1 MASTSSPRSARRK
14 LVAFIDDPRARTI
27 CTRGID
33 NGPGRTYCSGV
44 LVDGVTPAA
53 SADLEAR
60 IVALE
65 VALAAE
71 RARAEAERARA
82 EALTAERDRLLKAYQ
97 QLDLELKLLRRRI
110 FVANAERI
118 DTRQLELEFASK
130 QAALEGLTAQLG
142 DTPPPE
148 PPSAPPPDA
157 PAGSPPAAPDKPK
170 ASPKGRRNLSGLSLE
185 EERVEVVDPELE
197 GKAPRAG
204 FEESYQLGWRKG
216 GPVRIVIARAKYRI
230 TDDEGAPTLA
240 TAPMPRRTFGRC
252 LAAPSL
258 LAKIVVDKFSD
269 GLPLY
274 RQEQRFE
281 REGIDLDRGTMCR
294 WVEDAG
300 MTAGCVVMAMKKE
313 ALETAF
319 CIATDAT
326 GVAVQPEPSA
336 DKARQPCRRG
346 HFFVM
351 LADRDHVLFEYM
363 PRETSAAVAEMFR
376 GYAGYVQADAKSVYD
391 VLFRAPGPDADND
404 TDVRYELGCWSH
416 GRRKFYEAAIGK
428 DPIAREALWRI
439 HKLFELERT
448 WSGVPPATRKTLR
461 AQHSRPLVDAFF
473 AWAEV
478 EYDKV
483 KDQRGM
489 LRSAFG
495 YVLRQRDALRRF
507 LDDGRLPLD
516 NNGSERELR
525 RIAVGRKAW
534 LFVGSDDHAEA
545 AANLFSLIASCKL
558 HGLDPEAYLRDLFRV
573 LAHWPKDRYLELAPR
588 YWASTRAR
596 LDAEELKLP
605 LGHLSVPQA
614 PAQEPAS
621 R

>member
-1 MASTSSPRSARRK
+1 LTTSEPQESK
-14 LVAFIDDPRARTI
+14 I

-33 NGPGRTYCSGV
+33 NDPSSTYCSGV
-44 LVDGVTPAA
+44 LVNVVGPATGE
-53 SADLEAR
+53 DLEAR
-60 IVALE
+60 VVALE
-65 VALAAE
+65 AALAAE
-71 RARAEAERARA
+71 HARAEAEHARAETEHARA
-82 EALTAERDRLLKAYQ
+82 EALAAERDRLLKAYQ
-97 QLDLELKLLRRRI
+97 QLDLEVQLLRRRI
-110 FVANAERI
+110 FMASAERI

-130 QAALEGLTAQLG
+130 QAELEGLAAQLG
-142 DTPPPE
+142 DTTPPQ
-148 PPSAPPPDA
+148 PPSPSPPDA
-157 PAGSPPAAPDKPK
+157 PPASPPTPPATADKPK
-170 ASPKGRRNLSGLSLE
+170 ATPKGRRNLRDVPLE
-185 EERVEVVDPELE
+185 EERFEFVDPELE

-204 FEESYQLGWRKG
+204 FEVSYELGWRKG
-216 GPVRIVIARAKYRI
+216 GPVRIVIARVKYR
-230 TDDEGAPTLA
+230 TTSDEGTPTLA

-258 LAKIVVDKFSD
+258 LAKVVVDKFCD

-281 REGIDLDRGTMCR
+281 REGLDLDRGTMCR

-313 ALETAF
+313 AFEMAF

-326 GVAVQPEPSA
+326 GVAIQPEPSA
-336 DKARQPCRRG
+336 TKARQPCRRG

-351 LADRDHVLFEYM
+351 LADRDHVLFEFM
-363 PRETSAAVAEMFR
+363 PRETSDAVDEMFR

-391 VLFRAPGPDADND
+391 VLFRAPEPALDQVQGAGERHE
-404 TDVRYELGCWSH
+404 VGCWSH

-428 DPIAREALWRI
+428 DRTAREALWRI

-448 WSGVPPATRKTLR
+448 WSGVPPATRRALR
-461 AQHSRPLVDAFF
+461 EQHSRPLVDAFF

-483 KDQRGM
+483 KDQRGL

-507 LDDGRLPLD
+507 LDDGRLRLD

-525 RIAVGRKAW
+525 CIAVGRKAW

-545 AANLFSLIASCKL
+545 AANLFSLIASCRL

-573 LAHWPKDRYLELAPR
+573 LVHWPKDRYLELAPR
-588 YWASTRAR
+588 YWTSTRAR

-605 LGHLSVPQA
+605 LGHLTVPEPPTQKSVT
-614 PAQEPAS
+614 S
-621 R
+621 